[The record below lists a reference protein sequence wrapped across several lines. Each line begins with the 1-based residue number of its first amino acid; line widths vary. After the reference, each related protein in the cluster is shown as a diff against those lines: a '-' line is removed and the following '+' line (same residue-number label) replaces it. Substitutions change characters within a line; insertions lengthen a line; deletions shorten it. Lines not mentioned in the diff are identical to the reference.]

1 MRRTKN
7 AMRNIIF
14 GFINRLVLILGP
26 FVIRTI
32 LIKKLG
38 AEYLGLSS
46 LFTSILQVLNLTEL
60 GFSSAVVYSMY
71 KPIVEKDVEKICA
84 LLNFCKKVYRII
96 GCVILVLG
104 IAIMPFIRNLI
115 NGSYPNDINIYIL

>member
-32 LIKKLG
+32 LKK
-38 AEYLGLSS
+38 
-46 LFTSILQVLNLTEL
+46 
-60 GFSSAVVYSMY
+60 
-71 KPIVEKDVEKICA
+71 KIGDKF
-84 LLNFCKKVYRII
+84 LE
-96 GCVILVLG
+96 
-104 IAIMPFIRNLI
+104 
-115 NGSYPNDINIYIL
+115 

>member
-46 LFTSILQVLNLTEL
+46 LFTSILQVLNLT
-60 GFSSAVVYSMY
+60 
-71 KPIVEKDVEKICA
+71 
-84 LLNFCKKVYRII
+84 
-96 GCVILVLG
+96 
-104 IAIMPFIRNLI
+104 
-115 NGSYPNDINIYIL
+115 